1 MAEEIKYN
9 IIADTSQA
17 QRSFSK
23 MEDSVKGL
31 DKSLDKGEK
40 GLKDVGKA
48 ADSSKN
54 KLASLGGLIKQGFGL
69 GIGIKLF
76 DTFSQKLMENERIA
90 KLFEAAMNVVVGVI
104 NGVVEVIGPAI
115 DWMAKLFKEPKVWW
129 DDLVDSLKRGGQWI
143 KDNLIDLVLNKFVEW
158 ANNAQIAVLNL
169 RKAWN
174 EFTNDTEEAAK
185 ITQQI
190 TDLQNQNIEL
200 AKQNAKKVENIK
212 TVVNDVVEFTKKA
225 VTTIAKNV
233 KNVTDNQDFLLTYE
247 KNLGRLQ
254 RAYQR
259 IATEAEIEA
268 EKTRQRRDDENVSI
282 QDRIKANE
290 QLAVVLEKNK
300 QKEIAAQESIIAQM
314 QKKLSIDKR
323 NAELTNRIEEE
334 KLKLFEIEN
343 KYTGQLSEQLSN
355 INGLRNEEFGILK
368 TTADAKQEVYKMEVE
383 TNAELERNDV
393 KRLQMQIDNVD
404 LVYNKKVEA
413 LDKELALAKEGTARY
428 AEIQAERMVVDA
440 EYTNN
445 KKKLSKDLA
454 MAEKAQQYAQLDA
467 TKTFLAGAQALFKE
481 NSKAAVAAS
490 IGQAVIDTYVAANK
504 VLSDPLVPFPF
515 NIVAAAGMVAT
526 GLANVKKIYE
536 ASSKMGVDTG
546 GGVGGGSTGGP
557 SIGVVGGQ
565 VDSSTQVARSV
576 QGAIGG
582 PQKAY
587 VVGNDVTSR
596 QSLDRRI
603 SQNATLGG

>member
-104 NGVVEVIGPAI
+104 NGVVEVIEPAI
-115 DWMAKLFKEPKVWW
+115 DWMAKLFKDPKVWW
-129 DDLVDSLKRGGQWI
+129 DDLVDALKRGGQWI

-212 TVVNDVVEFTKKA
+212 TVVNDVVDFTKKA
-225 VTTIAKNV
+225 VTTIGKNI

-300 QKEIAAQESIIAQM
+300 QKEIAAQESIIAHM
-314 QKKLSIDKR
+314 QKELSIKKR
-323 NAELTNRIEEE
+323 NAELSNRIEEE

-404 LVYNKKVEA
+404 LVYNKKLEA

-546 GGVGGGSTGGP
+546 GGAGGNSTGGP

>member
-17 QRSFSK
+17 QKSFSK

-104 NGVVEVIGPAI
+104 NGVVEVIEPAI
-115 DWMAKLFKEPKVWW
+115 DWMAKLFKDPKVWW
-129 DDLVDSLKRGGQWI
+129 DDLVDALKRGGQWI

-404 LVYNKKVEA
+404 LVYNKKVET

-546 GGVGGGSTGGP
+546 GGAGGNSTGGP

>member
-76 DTFSQKLMENERIA
+76 DTFSQKLMENEKVA
-90 KLFEAAMNVVVGVI
+90 KLFEAAMNVVKGVI

-115 DWMAKLFKEPKVWW
+115 DWMKKLFKDPKVWW
-129 DDLVDSLKRGGQWI
+129 DDLVASLKKGGQWI
-143 KDNLIDLVLNKFVEW
+143 KDNLIDLVLNKFVQW
-158 ANNAQIAVLNL
+158 ANDAQIAVLNL

-212 TVVNDVVEFTKKA
+212 VVVNDVIDFTVKA
-225 VTTIAKNV
+225 VNTVAKHI
-233 KNVTDNQDFLLTYE
+233 KKITDNQDFLQTYE
-247 KNLGRLQ
+247 KNLAELQ
-254 RAYQR
+254 RVYQKTA
-259 IATEAEIEA
+259 IAAEIEA
-268 EKTRQRRDDENVSI
+268 EKVRQRRDDENVAI
-282 QDRIKANE
+282 QDRIAANE
-290 QLAVVLEKNK
+290 KLAKVLDDNKEKELK
-300 QKEIAAQESIIAQM
+300 AQQAIIDQMKE
-314 QKKLSIDKR
+314 KLALDIN
-323 NAELTNRIEEE
+323 NAELSNRIAEE
-334 KLKLFEIEN
+334 KLKKDEIEN
-343 KYTGQLSEQLSN
+343 KYISQKSEQLSN

-546 GGVGGGSTGGP
+546 GGAGGGSTGGP

>member
-9 IIADTSQA
+9 FVADTSQA
-17 QRSFSK
+17 QKSFNS
-23 MEDSVKGL
+23 MEDSAKGMG
-31 DKSLDKGEK
+31 KALDKGEK
-40 GLKDVGKA
+40 ELKNIGNSASTVR
-48 ADSSKN
+48 SKFS
-54 KLASLGGLIKQGFGL
+54 SLGNLIKGGFGL

-76 DTFSQKLMENERIA
+76 DVFTQKLMENEKIA
-90 KLFEAAMNVVVGVI
+90 KLLSAAMNVITGAI
-104 NGVVEVIGPAI
+104 NGVVEVISPAI
-115 DWMAKLFKEPKVWW
+115 DWMMKLFKEPKVWW
-129 DDLVDSLKRGGQWI
+129 EDLIDSLQRGGKWI
-143 KDNLIDLVLNKFVEW
+143 KENLIDLVLNKFVEW
-158 ANNAQIAVLNL
+158 ANNAQIAVLKL

-174 EFTNDTEEAAK
+174 EFTGDAAEAQKIGEEIAALEK
-185 ITQQI
+185 
-190 TDLQNQNIEL
+190 QNIEL
-200 AKQNAKKVENIK
+200 AKANAEKVENIK

-225 VTTIAKNV
+225 VDTVAKNV
-233 KNVTDNQDFLLTYE
+233 KKVLDNNEWLVTYE
-247 KNLGRLQ
+247 NDLANLQ
-254 RAYQR
+254 RELQK
-259 IATEAEIEA
+259 ISTQAEIDA
-268 EKTRQRRDDENVSI
+268 EKQRQIRDDEKNSI
-282 QDRIKANE
+282 DERIKANE
-290 QLAVVLEKNK
+290 KLASVLKKNQDDELK
-300 QKEIAAQESIIAQM
+300 AQQDI
-314 QKKLSIDKR
+314 IDKMQAKY
-323 NAELTNRIEEE
+323 NVFSNDAALYNQIQDE
-334 KLKLFEIEN
+334 KLKKLDIEN
-343 KYTGQLSEQLSN
+343 KYTSQLSEQLSN

-368 TTADAKQEVYKMEVE
+368 TIADAKQEVYKIEVE
-383 TNAELERNDV
+383 TNAELERNDI
-393 KRLQMQIDNVD
+393 KRLQMQIANVD
-404 LVYNKKVEA
+404 LVYNKKIEA
-413 LDKELALAKEGTARY
+413 LDKELALTKEGTSRY
-428 AEIQAERMVVDA
+428 AELQAERMVVDA

-546 GGVGGGSTGGP
+546 GGAGGGSTGGP

>member
-17 QRSFSK
+17 QKSFSK

-76 DTFSQKLMENERIA
+76 DTFSQKLMENERVA
-90 KLFEAAMNVVVGVI
+90 KLFEAAMNVVKGVI

-225 VTTIAKNV
+225 VTTIGKNI

-282 QDRIKANE
+282 QDRIKANQE
-290 QLAVVLEKNK
+290 LAVVLEKNK
-300 QKEIAAQESIIAQM
+300 QKEIAAQESIIAHM
-314 QKKLSIDKR
+314 QKELSIKKR
-323 NAELTNRIEEE
+323 NAELSNRIEEE

>member
-1 MAEEIKYN
+1 MAEEIKFVLV
-9 IIADTSQA
+9 ADTSGA
-17 QRSFSK
+17 VKSFTK
-23 MEDSVKGL
+23 MEDSVKGM

-40 GLKDVGKA
+40 GIKDLGKA
-48 ADSSKN
+48 ADSSKS
-54 KLASLGGLIKQGFGL
+54 KLANLGGLIKQGFGL

-76 DTFSQKLMENERIA
+76 DMFSQKLMENERIA
-90 KLFEAAMNVVVGVI
+90 KLFEAAMNVVMGAI

-115 DWMAKLFKEPKVWW
+115 DWMAKLFKDPKTWW
-129 DDLVDSLKRGGQWI
+129 EDLIGALQKGAQWI
-143 KDNLIDLVLNKFVEW
+143 KTNLIDLVLNTFVQW
-158 ANNAQIAVLNL
+158 LNNAEIGIFNL

-174 EFTNDTEEAAK
+174 DFTGDTEEAAE
-185 ITQQI
+185 ITKKI

-212 TVVNDVVEFTKKA
+212 QVVNDVVDFTVKA
-225 VTTIAKNV
+225 VDTIKKNV
-233 KNVTDNQDFLLTYE
+233 KNVTDNQDFLLKYE

-254 RAYQR
+254 RAYQM

-282 QDRIKANE
+282 ADRIKANE
-290 QLAVVLEKNK
+290 NLAEILAKN
-300 QKEIAAQESIIAQM
+300 QKKELAAQQDIIAQM
-314 QKKLSIDKR
+314 QKKLSVVKR
-323 NAELTNRIEEE
+323 DAELTNRIEEE
-334 KLKLFEIEN
+334 KLKLKEIEN

-355 INGLRNEEFGILK
+355 INGLRNEEFGIVK
-368 TTADAKQEVYKMEVE
+368 TTADAKREAFKMELE
-383 TNAELERNDV
+383 TNAELERNDI
-393 KRLQMQIDNVD
+393 KRIKMQLDNLDIVQAKRVED
-404 LVYNKKVEA
+404 LNNQ
-413 LDKELALAKEGTARY
+413 LALAKEGTARY
-428 AEIQAERMVVDA
+428 AEIEAERMAIDS
-440 EYTNN
+440 EYASN

-454 MAEKAQQYAQLDA
+454 LAEKQNQYAQLDA

-515 NIVAAAGMVAT
+515 NIVAAAGMIAT

-536 ASSKMGVDTG
+536 ASSQMGVDTG
-546 GGVGGGSTGGP
+546 GGVGASSGP
-557 SIGVVGGQ
+557 SIGIVGGQ
-565 VDSSTQVARSV
+565 VDSGTQVAKSV

-582 PQKAY
+582 PQRSY

>member
-17 QRSFSK
+17 QKSFSK

-104 NGVVEVIGPAI
+104 NGVVEVIEPAI
-115 DWMAKLFKEPKVWW
+115 NWMAKLFKEPKVWW

-282 QDRIKANE
+282 QDRIKANQE
-290 QLAVVLEKNK
+290 LAVVLEKNK
-300 QKEIAAQESIIAQM
+300 QKEIAAQESIIAHM
-314 QKKLSIDKR
+314 QKELSIKKR
-323 NAELTNRIEEE
+323 NAELSNRIEEE

-546 GGVGGGSTGGP
+546 GGAGGGSTGGP

>member
-17 QRSFSK
+17 QKSFSK

-104 NGVVEVIGPAI
+104 NGVVEVIEPAI

-129 DDLVDSLKRGGQWI
+129 DDLVDALKRGGQWI

-212 TVVNDVVEFTKKA
+212 TVVNDVVDFTKKA
-225 VTTIAKNV
+225 VTTIGKNI

-290 QLAVVLEKNK
+290 ELAVVLEKNK
-300 QKEIAAQESIIAQM
+300 QKEIAAQESIIAHM
-314 QKKLSIDKR
+314 QKELSIKKR
-323 NAELTNRIEEE
+323 NAELSNRIEEE

-393 KRLQMQIDNVD
+393 KRLQMQIDNVE

-428 AEIQAERMVVDA
+428 AEIQAEKMVVDA

-546 GGVGGGSTGGP
+546 GGAGGGSTGGP

>member
-17 QRSFSK
+17 QKSFSK

-76 DTFSQKLMENERIA
+76 DTFSQKLMENERVA
-90 KLFEAAMNVVVGVI
+90 KLFEAAMNVVKGVI

-404 LVYNKKVEA
+404 LVYNKKVET

-546 GGVGGGSTGGP
+546 GGAGGGSTGGP

>member
-17 QRSFSK
+17 QKSFSK

-76 DTFSQKLMENERIA
+76 DTFSQKLMENERVA
-90 KLFEAAMNVVVGVI
+90 KLFEAAMNVVKGVI

-129 DDLVDSLKRGGQWI
+129 DDLVNALKRGGQWI

-225 VTTIAKNV
+225 VTTIGKNI

-282 QDRIKANE
+282 EDRIKANE

-300 QKEIAAQESIIAQM
+300 QKEIAAQELIIAQM

-383 TNAELERNDV
+383 TNAELERNDI

-515 NIVAAAGMVAT
+515 NIVAAAGMIAT

-546 GGVGGGSTGGP
+546 GGAGGGSTGGP

-565 VDSSTQVARSV
+565 VDSSTQMARSV

>member
-17 QRSFSK
+17 QKSFSK

-76 DTFSQKLMENERIA
+76 DTFSQKLMENERVA
-90 KLFEAAMNVVVGVI
+90 KLFEAAMNVVKGVI

-404 LVYNKKVEA
+404 LVYNKKVET

-546 GGVGGGSTGGP
+546 GGAGGNSTGGP

>member
-1 MAEEIKYN
+1 
-9 IIADTSQA
+9 
-17 QRSFSK
+17 
-23 MEDSVKGL
+23 
-31 DKSLDKGEK
+31 
-40 GLKDVGKA
+40 
-48 ADSSKN
+48 
-54 KLASLGGLIKQGFGL
+54 
-69 GIGIKLF
+69 
-76 DTFSQKLMENERIA
+76 
-90 KLFEAAMNVVVGVI
+90 MNVVVGVI
-104 NGVVEVIGPAI
+104 NGVVEVIEPAI
-115 DWMAKLFKEPKVWW
+115 DWMAKLFKDPKVWW

-212 TVVNDVVEFTKKA
+212 TVVNDVVDFTKKA
-225 VTTIAKNV
+225 VTTIGKNI

-300 QKEIAAQESIIAQM
+300 QKEIAAQESIIAHM
-314 QKKLSIDKR
+314 QKELSIKKR
-323 NAELTNRIEEE
+323 NAELSNRIEEE

-404 LVYNKKVEA
+404 LVYNKKVET

-546 GGVGGGSTGGP
+546 GGAGGGSTGGP

>member
-104 NGVVEVIGPAI
+104 NGVVEVIEPAI
-115 DWMAKLFKEPKVWW
+115 DWMAKLFKDPKVWW

-212 TVVNDVVEFTKKA
+212 TVVNDVVDFTKKA
-225 VTTIAKNV
+225 VTTIGKNI

-300 QKEIAAQESIIAQM
+300 QKEIAAQESIIAHM
-314 QKKLSIDKR
+314 QKELSIKKR
-323 NAELTNRIEEE
+323 NAELSNRIEEE

-404 LVYNKKVEA
+404 LVYNKKVET

-546 GGVGGGSTGGP
+546 GGAGGGSTGGP

>member
-9 IIADTSQA
+9 FVADTSQA
-17 QRSFSK
+17 QKSFNS
-23 MEDSVKGL
+23 MEDSAKGMG
-31 DKSLDKGEK
+31 KALDKGEK
-40 GLKDVGKA
+40 ELKNIGNSASTVK
-48 ADSSKN
+48 SKFS
-54 KLASLGGLIKQGFGL
+54 SLGNLIKGGFGL

-76 DTFSQKLMENERIA
+76 DVFTQKLMENEKIA
-90 KLFEAAMNVVVGVI
+90 KLLSAAMNIITGAI
-104 NGVVEVIGPAI
+104 NGVVEVISPAI
-115 DWMAKLFKEPKVWW
+115 DWMMKLFKEPKVWW
-129 DDLVDSLKRGGQWI
+129 EDLIDSLQRGGKWI
-143 KDNLIDLVLNKFVEW
+143 KENLIDLVLNKFVEW
-158 ANNAQIAVLNL
+158 ANNAQIAVLKL

-174 EFTNDTEEAAK
+174 EFTGDAAEAQKIGEEIAALEK
-185 ITQQI
+185 
-190 TDLQNQNIEL
+190 QNIEL
-200 AKQNAKKVENIK
+200 AKANAKKVENIK

-225 VTTIAKNV
+225 VDTVGKNIKKV
-233 KNVTDNQDFLLTYE
+233 IDNQDFLLNYE
-247 KNLGRLQ
+247 KNLSRLQ
-254 RAYQR
+254 RAYQK

-268 EKTRQRRDDENVSI
+268 EKIRQRRDDENVSI

-290 QLAVVLEKNK
+290 ELALVLEKNK
-300 QKEIAAQESIIAQM
+300 QKEIDAQQAIIAQYQ
-314 QKKLSIDKR
+314 QKLGIQKN
-323 NAELTNRIEEE
+323 NAELINSIEEE

-368 TTADAKQEVYKMEVE
+368 TTADAKQEVYKIEVE

-413 LDKELALAKEGTARY
+413 LDKELALTKEGTSRY
-428 AEIQAERMVVDA
+428 AELQAERMVVDA

-546 GGVGGGSTGGP
+546 GGAGGGSTGGP

>member
-17 QRSFSK
+17 QKSFSK

-104 NGVVEVIGPAI
+104 NGVVEVIEPAI

-212 TVVNDVVEFTKKA
+212 TVVNDVVDFTKKA
-225 VTTIAKNV
+225 VTTIGKNI

-290 QLAVVLEKNK
+290 ELALVLEKNK
-300 QKEIAAQESIIAQM
+300 QKEIAAQESIIAHM
-314 QKKLSIDKR
+314 QKELSIKKR
-323 NAELTNRIEEE
+323 NAELSNRIEEE

-546 GGVGGGSTGGP
+546 GGAGGGSTGGP

>member
-76 DTFSQKLMENERIA
+76 DTFSQKLMENERVA
-90 KLFEAAMNVVVGVI
+90 KLFEAAMNVVKGVI

-323 NAELTNRIEEE
+323 NAELSNRIEEE